1 MNRLLLGACALRF
14 LDAFVLIGPF
24 YTLMFAESGLT
35 PAQIGVVLA
44 SWSLVGLALE
54 VPCGVLADRVSRRWL
69 LSAAQG
75 VRCIGFGAWLAFPGF
90 WGFLVGLMLW
100 GFKSAT
106 LSGAFEAVLYDE
118 LKVLGRE
125 ADYVR
130 VFGRTQAA
138 RFAGVLAASLGAAA
152 LSKLGYADLI
162 WASIASGLA
171 AAGSALLLPAAPRA
185 AATGR
190 WGYFA
195 HLKRGAA
202 EAASLPGVPGL
213 LLFIA
218 GMQAVVYAC
227 ADYWQLFARDVG
239 LSKPMIGLFIAA
251 MSGAGAIS
259 AAVAHRLREI
269 RPLTLSVLLA
279 LAGACIVLAAVTY
292 RAWSV
297 LLLVTYVALYWLV
310 DTNAD
315 ARFQHRLRPE
325 TRATVASF
333 KGFAMQSG
341 TSLLMLGFGVIAQVA
356 SYRWAFLG
364 YGGALVV
371 LGCGFALSAW
381 RRRSLSPPA
390 T

>member
-1 MNRLLLGACALRF
+1 
-14 LDAFVLIGPF
+14 
-24 YTLMFAESGLT
+24 
-35 PAQIGVVLA
+35 
-44 SWSLVGLALE
+44 
-54 VPCGVLADRVSRRWL
+54 
-69 LSAAQG
+69 
-75 VRCIGFGAWLAFPGF
+75 
-90 WGFLVGLMLW
+90 
-100 GFKSAT
+100 
-106 LSGAFEAVLYDE
+106 
-118 LKVLGRE
+118 
-125 ADYVR
+125 
-130 VFGRTQAA
+130 
-138 RFAGVLAASLGAAA
+138 
-152 LSKLGYADLI
+152 
-162 WASIASGLA
+162 
-171 AAGSALLLPAAPRA
+171 
-185 AATGR
+185 
-190 WGYFA
+190 
-195 HLKRGAA
+195 
-202 EAASLPGVPGL
+202 
-213 LLFIA
+213 
-218 GMQAVVYAC
+218 
-227 ADYWQLFARDVG
+227 
-239 LSKPMIGLFIAA
+239 MIGLFIAA